1 MLSFIDTPPSDGSSP
16 RVRGQPSLAQF
27 HCIQVRIIP
36 ARAGPTGPVGSHR
49 IGRQDHPRAC
59 GANHRHMRSHPFPRG
74 SSPRVRGQPP
84 AYAISPVPSRIIPA
98 RAGPT
103 AWRTSPARSTTD
115 HPRACGANEFVVD
128 FPTLASDHPRACG
141 ANIPGSTG
149 KSISSGSSPRVRGQ
163 QLVRDDRGGHD
174 RIIPARAGPTAPL
187 RTSRWDGA
195 DHPRACGANLSDVML
210 LAAMFGSSPRVRGQP
225 GRLCLGPSD
234 AGSSPRVR
242 GQLSMRTSCSSPTR
256 IIPARAGPTC
266 RRKLAIGPYP
276 DHPRACG
283 ANRRIRWR
291 WARILGSS
299 PRVRGQPHQSYDMAS
314 RRRIIPAR
322 AGPTS
327 QATHIPGI
335 GADHPR
341 ACGAN
346 FATLTGYQP
355 SDGSSPRVRG
365 QRSWDV
371 AIWASMR
378 IIPARAGPT
387 SSLLEMRRIPT
398 DHPRACAGP
407 TRWPTR
413 WEGHVSDHPRA
424 CGANLLAVRG
434 SCQKFGSSPRV
445 RGQPPGFIS
454 GMKRNAD
461 HPRACGANHKELLAD
476 MQKVGSS
483 PRVRGQ
489 RHSLVVGAPRSRIIP
504 ARAGPTTP

>member
-1 MLSFIDTPPSDGSSP
+1 
-16 RVRGQPSLAQF
+16 
-27 HCIQVRIIP
+27 
-36 ARAGPTGPVGSHR
+36 
-49 IGRQDHPRAC
+49 
-59 GANHRHMRSHPFPRG
+59 
-74 SSPRVRGQPP
+74 
-84 AYAISPVPSRIIPA
+84 
-98 RAGPT
+98 
-103 AWRTSPARSTTD
+103 
-115 HPRACGANEFVVD
+115 
-128 FPTLASDHPRACG
+128 
-141 ANIPGSTG
+141 
-149 KSISSGSSPRVRGQ
+149 
-163 QLVRDDRGGHD
+163 
-174 RIIPARAGPTAPL
+174 
-187 RTSRWDGA
+187 
-195 DHPRACGANLSDVML
+195 
-210 LAAMFGSSPRVRGQP
+210 
-225 GRLCLGPSD
+225 
-234 AGSSPRVR
+234 
-242 GQLSMRTSCSSPTR
+242 MRTSCSSPTR

-398 DHPRACAGP
+398 DHPRAC
-407 TRWPTR
+407 
-413 WEGHVSDHPRA
+413 
-424 CGANLLAVRG
+424 GANQMADEMGRTR
-434 SCQKFGSSPRV
+434 FGSSPRV
-445 RGQPPGFIS
+445 RGQLAC
-454 GMKRNAD
+454 R
-461 HPRACGANHKELLAD
+461 PRQLSKI
-476 MQKVGSS
+476 
-483 PRVRGQ
+483 
-489 RHSLVVGAPRSRIIP
+489 RIIP
-504 ARAGPTTP
+504 ARAGPTTGIHLRYEKKCGSSPRVRGQPQRASCGYAEGRIIPARAGPTP